1 MCGHH
6 CFCLPINA
14 WFVKQSLERRDILE
28 SRPCEAKPWKVVA
41 AGGGGAGRTFPSEES
56 PSRRFSSS
64 KAFGFPSRL
73 LDTGAEFRFFTPLT
87 LMT

>member
-1 MCGHH
+1 MCGHQ

-14 WFVKQSLERRDILE
+14 WFVKQSLERRDIQE

-41 AGGGGAGRTFPSEES
+41 ARGGGAGRTFPSEES

-64 KAFGFPSRL
+64 KDFGFPSRL
-73 LDTGAEFRFFTPLT
+73 LDTGAELPFFIPLT